1 MSDTKEKKDNLI
13 TIYKAA
19 QSLGIKAEVL
29 QYQIDAGNI
38 ECIDGMVYESVCDM
52 IAVQQATYIGI
63 KAFLQNHDNGRF
75 ESKYVRNLLAI
86 IQILIQQLFILKT
99 TDLQEKVLKLSYI

>member
-13 TIYKAA
+13 TVYKAA

-38 ECIDGMVYESVCDM
+38 DSVEGISEKNIEYICI
-52 IAVQQATYIGI
+52 YIME
-63 KAFLQNHDNGRF
+63 L
-75 ESKYVRNLLAI
+75 
-86 IQILIQQLFILKT
+86 
-99 TDLQEKVLKLSYI
+99 EKKL

>member
-13 TIYKAA
+13 TVYKAA

-38 ECIDGMVYESVCDM
+38 DSVEGMAY
-52 IAVQQATYIGI
+52 
-63 KAFLQNHDNGRF
+63 
-75 ESKYVRNLLAI
+75 
-86 IQILIQQLFILKT
+86 
-99 TDLQEKVLKLSYI
+99 

>member
-13 TIYKAA
+13 TVYKAA

-38 ECIDGMVYESVCDM
+38 DSVEGMVYESVCDK
-52 IAVQQATYIGI
+52 ISEQ
-63 KAFLQNHDNGRF
+63 
-75 ESKYVRNLLAI
+75 
-86 IQILIQQLFILKT
+86 
-99 TDLQEKVLKLSYI
+99 

>member
-13 TIYKAA
+13 TVYKAA

-38 ECIDGMVYESVCDM
+38 DSVE
-52 IAVQQATYIGI
+52 GI
-63 KAFLQNHDNGRF
+63 KNR
-75 ESKYVRNLLAI
+75 K
-86 IQILIQQLFILKT
+86 QIYEI
-99 TDLQEKVLKLSYI
+99 